1 MKGTTA
7 LKKITAE
14 AKRLRKKSPGMK
26 WASAI
31 KKASVKFRATKKPA
45 RKKAAPKKAIRRS
58 VKKAAPKKA
67 VTRFGKP
74 SVSKTITVK
83 KVQKIAGLKDISLS
97 FLYDD
102 LKRLENVR
110 ISLKQKMKEVSKA
123 EKRTIEKSI
132 RYYSRLI
139 NIQKRSIEMAK
150 KI

>member
-45 RKKAAPKKAIRRS
+45 R
-58 VKKAAPKKA
+58 KKAAPKKA